1 MEFIK
6 ATIADLPK
14 INTIYAELVKKI
26 ENDGMNFWNEE
37 YPFCFLEQDILEES
51 LYLLK
56 DRGEII
62 SCIKISSERSES
74 KGIEWAETDKKIIYF
89 YRFGV
94 NVKYL
99 NNGLGFKTIE
109 CAKKVAKEMG
119 GECIRF
125 LVVRDN
131 TPAINLYIKN
141 GFTKVP
147 GMYTEVIDENY
158 TFHEYGF
165 ELMI

>member
-1 MEFIK
+1 MKFIK

-14 INTIYAELVKKI
+14 INTIYGELVKKI
-26 ENDGMNFWNEE
+26 ESDGMNFWNEE
-37 YPFCFLEQDILEES
+37 YLFCFLEQDILEQS
-51 LYLLK
+51 LYLLR
-56 DRGEII
+56 DGEEII
-62 SCIKISSERSES
+62 SCIKISPERSMSE
-74 KGIEWAETDKKIIYF
+74 GIEWGEMNKKIIYF

-99 NNGLGFKTIE
+99 NKGFGFKTIE

-125 LVVRDN
+125 LVIREN
-131 TPAINLYIKN
+131 IPAINLYIKN
-141 GFTKVP
+141 GFTQVP
-147 GMYTEVIDENY
+147 GMYKEVIDEKY